1 LSSVI
6 DEQTLTYMSGQ
17 QQAITKAKAKLRL
30 QMHFVLLAGL
40 TLPQM
45 LIWYS
50 LVAAS
55 AAGGVPLCI

>member
-1 LSSVI
+1 MVGKSVGNS
-6 DEQTLTYMSGQ
+6 TYPCVLHL
-17 QQAITKAKAKLRL
+17 ACNLVRL

-55 AAGGVPLCI
+55 AAGGVPLCD